1 MLSLIQQISGSL
13 GIAVLACVL
22 GRRTTFHLAVVG
34 QGLAAARPALSDATR
49 SLVLRAVELG
59 SPPGVARLLAG
70 SFVARRIAEA
80 ASVLAFNDAF
90 LVGAA
95 IVGAGAIPALFLA
108 SKSKSRARGVA
119 APADFAD

>member
-1 MLSLIQQISGSL
+1 LIQQVSGSL

-34 QGLAAARPALSDATR
+34 QGLAGTRAALSDATHA
-49 SLVLRAVELG
+49 LVLRAVELG
-59 SPPGVARLLAG
+59 SPPSVARLLAG
-70 SFVARRIAEA
+70 SLVARKIAAA

-90 LVGAA
+90 LVGAG

-108 SKSKSRARGVA
+108 SKSKTRARGVP
-119 APADFAD
+119 APAELVE